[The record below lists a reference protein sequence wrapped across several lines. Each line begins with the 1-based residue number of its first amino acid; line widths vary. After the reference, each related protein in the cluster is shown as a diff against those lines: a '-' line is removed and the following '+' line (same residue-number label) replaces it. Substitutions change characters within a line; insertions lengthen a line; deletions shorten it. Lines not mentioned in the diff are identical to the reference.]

1 MQGTEQLTT
10 NKPEEEKYSPK
21 IFAFHGLLKHVY
33 LSQSCCLIAA
43 LVYSKSIK
51 GLNVSEVM

>member
-1 MQGTEQLTT
+1 MQSTEQLTT
-10 NKPEEEKYSPK
+10 NKLETKYGPK
-21 IFAFHGLLKHVY
+21 IFHELLKHAY